1 MTNIEISSPEQ
12 AERYRWY
19 VAFLLFLATTCNYVD
34 RQALSVLAHTIQQEL
49 GLTTTMYSY
58 ITSSFLASYTVMY
71 AVSGRLVDRLGTRRS
86 FAIFVSGWSV
96 ADILHAFA
104 RSGMGFGVCRF
115 LLGAME
121 PANFPASIKA
131 VSEWFPMRERAL
143 AVGIFN
149 SGTALGAAI
158 SVPVVSYIALAAGW
172 RYAFVATGVLG
183 FVWVALWMLTYRGP
197 RRLKESPLEAAP
209 SAPSVKA
216 LLRMRETWGCILAR
230 ALTDPVTY
238 FLVFWIPKYLQEQ
251 RGFTVADLGLLG
263 WIPFVALAIGN
274 IAGGAIPNILV
285 RRGWSLNLARKSTMG
300 AASFLIPICCLL
312 VTRVGSPMFALAILG
327 AMMFGHA
334 CWGNITLPSE
344 VFPKEAVGT
353 VTGLGGSVGG
363 FFGVLSQLTIGRVVE
378 HFSFTPAF
386 VGCAVVYLLAFFVVL
401 KLVPQLG
408 VIRELPA
415 A

>member
-1 MTNIEISSPEQ
+1 VTNTEIGNPEQ

-19 VAFLLFLATTCNYVD
+19 VACLLFLATTCNYVD

-49 GLTTTMYSY
+49 GMSTTTYSY

-86 FAIFVSGWSV
+86 FMLFVSGWSV
-96 ADILHAFA
+96 ADMLHAFA
-104 RSGMGFGVCRF
+104 RNALGFGICRF
-115 LLGAME
+115 MLGAME
-121 PANFPASIKA
+121 PANFPAGIKA
-131 VSEWFPMRERAL
+131 VSEWFPLRERAL

-158 SVPVVSYIALAAGW
+158 SVPVVSFIALALGW

-197 RRLKESPLEAAP
+197 RRLKESPLMAQP
-209 SAPSVKA
+209 SAPSLKA
-216 LLRMRETWGCILAR
+216 LLRMRETWGCVLAR

-251 RGFTVADLGLLG
+251 RGFSVADLGLLG

-274 IAGGAIPNILV
+274 IAGGAIPRFLIG
-285 RRGWSLNLARKSTMG
+285 RGWSLNLARKSTMLG
-300 AASFLIPICCLL
+300 ASCLIPVCCLL
-312 VTRVGSPMFALAILG
+312 VTRVASPMLALGILG

-334 CWGNITLPSE
+334 AWANITLPSE

-353 VTGLGGSVGG
+353 VTGIGGSVGG
-363 FFGVLSQLTIGRVVE
+363 FFGVLSQLTIGRIVE
-378 HFSFTPAF
+378 HFSFAPAF
-386 VGCAVVYLLAFFVVL
+386 VGCAIAYLLAFVAVQQ
-401 KLVPQLG
+401 LVPQLG
-408 VIRELPA
+408 VIRKIPA

>member
-1 MTNIEISSPEQ
+1 MTNNDISSPEQ
-12 AERYRWY
+12 ADRYRWY

-86 FAIFVSGWSV
+86 FTLFVSGWSI

-104 RSGMGFGVCRF
+104 RSALGFGVCRF

-131 VSEWFPMRERAL
+131 VSEWFPLRERAL

-158 SVPVVSYIALAAGW
+158 SVPVVSYIALTFGW
-172 RYAFVATGVLG
+172 RYAFVVTGVLG
-183 FVWVALWMLTYRGP
+183 FLWVLLWMLTYRGP
-197 RRLKESPLEAAP
+197 RVLKDSPGAAAS
-209 SAPSVKA
+209 SAPPLRV
-216 LLRMRETWGCILAR
+216 LLRMRETWGCVLAR

-251 RGFTVADLGLLG
+251 RGFTVADLGMLG
-263 WIPFVALAIGN
+263 WIPFVALGIGN
-274 IAGGAIPNILV
+274 IAGGAIPNILI
-285 RRGWSLNLARKSTMG
+285 RRGWSLNRARKSTMF
-300 AASFLIPICCLL
+300 AASCLIPICCLL
-312 VTRVGSPMFALAILG
+312 VTRVGSPAFALGILG

-353 VTGLGGSVGG
+353 ITGLGGSVGG

-378 HFSFTPAF
+378 HFSYTPAF
-386 VGCAVVYLLAFFVVL
+386 IGVAVAYILAFVVVQ
-401 KLVPQLG
+401 KLVPKLG
-408 VIRELPA
+408 VIRQA
-415 A
+415 AAA